1 VVIAG
6 GWKSGHC
13 GRLSPRSKLTALQ
26 RDLLVRE
33 IAANIIALLGRAE
46 IKDLVDLRDST
57 QTNPCRRDAA
67 YLA

>member
-1 VVIAG
+1 
-6 GWKSGHC
+6 
-13 GRLSPRSKLTALQ
+13 
-26 RDLLVRE
+26 VRE